1 MSTIATAKILILVPT
16 DVNQAS
22 YKEAVCM
29 SQTSE
34 DVIGTAILRF
44 LDENIWTD
52 TLEGIDEH

>member
-52 TLEGIDEH
+52 TLE